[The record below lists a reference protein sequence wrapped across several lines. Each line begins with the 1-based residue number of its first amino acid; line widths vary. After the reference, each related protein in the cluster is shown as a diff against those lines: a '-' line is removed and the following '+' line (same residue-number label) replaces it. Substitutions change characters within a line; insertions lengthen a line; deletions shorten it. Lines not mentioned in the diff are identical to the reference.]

1 MKILMIG
8 ILCKNEALTLSCDAD
23 DYDALGR
30 AQGPLCAKILGPLE
44 KRNSETSGQSW
55 AIASPVRESQLSR
68 TLYRIVPS
76 HASLR
81 GIPKDRQ
88 SAPSVWLGEGAKV
101 RTSCF
106 HQ

>member
-55 AIASPVRESQLSR
+55 AI
-68 TLYRIVPS
+68 
-76 HASLR
+76 R